1 MAIAW
6 GIEVLEKRDFFS
18 GEVPFRLI
26 GHPLEKA
33 ADSNQSSEDSN
44 STKENA
50 AKPAKKD
57 FFFCQGPESM
67 DGMEG

>member
-6 GIEVLEKRDFFS
+6 GIEVLVKKDFFS
-18 GEVPFRLI
+18 GELLRLI
-26 GHPLEKA
+26 DHPLEKA

-50 AKPAKKD
+50 AKPTKKD
-57 FFFCQGPESM
+57 FFFLPGA
-67 DGMEG
+67 